1 MKLNISKRL
10 FVISLVAMLAM
21 VLSACGG
28 TVPTAVGGA
37 DAPGGAAPAT
47 EAPVAVETLAC
58 PYGNWQ
64 LADFSSYLSSLQ
76 SNLNSSQTTA
86 TVSDLGATGTAI
98 MTFNEDGSGSFTA
111 DNFVESFT
119 MSIDAGGANMEIP
132 ITLTMNGTSTANYTI
147 EGDQIT
153 FLDQDPG
160 DLVIVMDLMGE
171 QTTFNT
177 SVMGDPGTVQLYQ
190 FSCADANTL
199 SLKVTAVTTMDLAP
213 LILTRIP

>member
-1 MKLNISKRL
+1 MI
-10 FVISLVAMLAM
+10 
-21 VLSACGG
+21 LSACGG
-28 TVPTAVGGA
+28 TVPTAPGVA
-37 DAPGGAAPAT
+37 DVPAGDVPAT
-47 EAPVAVETLAC
+47 EAPAAAETLAC
-58 PYGNWQ
+58 PYGNC
-64 LADFSSYLSSLQ
+64 
-76 SNLNSSQTTA
+76 LNNSQPSA

-98 MTFNEDGSGSFTA
+98 MTFNLNCSGSFTA
-111 DNFVESFT
+111 ENIVESFT
-119 MSIDAGGANMEIP
+119 MSIDAGGTPMDIP

-160 DLVIVMDLMGE
+160 DLVIVMDMMGE

>member
-1 MKLNISKRL
+1 
-10 FVISLVAMLAM
+10 
-21 VLSACGG
+21 
-28 TVPTAVGGA
+28 
-37 DAPGGAAPAT
+37 
-47 EAPVAVETLAC
+47 
-58 PYGNWQ
+58 
-64 LADFSSYLSSLQ
+64 
-76 SNLNSSQTTA
+76 
-86 TVSDLGATGTAI
+86 
-98 MTFNEDGSGSFTA
+98 MTFNLNCSGSFTA
-111 DNFVESFT
+111 ENIVESFT
-119 MSIDAGGANMEIP
+119 MSIDAGGTPMDIP

-160 DLVIVMDLMGE
+160 DLVIVMDMMGE

>member
-1 MKLNISKRL
+1 MKSRTPKHL
-10 FVISLVAMLAM
+10 FIITLIAIMTM
-21 VLSACGG
+21 VLSACD
-28 TVPTAVGGA
+28 TPAPV
-37 DAPGGAAPAT
+37 DAPADSSGDVST
-47 EAPVAVETLAC
+47 EAPAAAESLAC
-58 PYGNWQ
+58 PYGTWQ
-64 LADFSSYLSSLQ
+64 LTDFSSYLSSLQ
-76 SNLNSSQTTA
+76 SNLNSSQSTT

-98 MTFNEDGSGSFTA
+98 MVFNEDGTGSFTA
-111 DNFVESFT
+111 ENFVESFT
-119 MSIDAGGANMEIP
+119 MVIDTGGTPFEIP

-160 DLVIVMDLMGE
+160 DLVIVMDMMGE

-199 SLKVTAVTTMDLAP
+199 SLKVTAVTDMDLAP
-213 LILTRIP
+213 LELTRVP

>member
-1 MKLNISKRL
+1 MKSRSTKHL
-10 FVISLVAMLAM
+10 FIITLIAIMTM
-21 VLSACGG
+21 VLSACDTPAPVDTPAESGG
-28 TVPTAVGGA
+28 DTPA
-37 DAPGGAAPAT
+37 DAPAAA
-47 EAPVAVETLAC
+47 AAVAC
-58 PYGNWQ
+58 PYGKWQ
-64 LADFSSYLSSLQ
+64 LSDFSSYLSSLETG
-76 SNLNSSQTTA
+76 LNSSQDTT

-98 MTFNEDGSGSFTA
+98 MVFNEDGTGSFTA
-111 DNFVESFT
+111 ENFVESFT
-119 MSIDAGGANMEIP
+119 MNIDAGGSIMEIP

-160 DLVIVMDLMGE
+160 DLVIVMDMMGE

-213 LILTRIP
+213 LELTRIP

>member
-1 MKLNISKRL
+1 MKSQKSKQL
-10 FVISLVAMLAM
+10 LIITVIAIMAM
-21 VLSACGG
+21 VLSACDTPAPVDVPAESGG
-28 TVPTAVGGA
+28 DAST
-37 DAPGGAAPAT
+37 DAP
-47 EAPVAVETLAC
+47 AVVESLAC

-64 LADFSSYLSSLQ
+64 LTDFSGYLTSLQ
-76 SNLNSSQTTA
+76 TSLNNSQTAA

-98 MTFNEDGSGSFTA
+98 MVFNEDGTGSFTA

-119 MSIDAGGANMEIP
+119 MVIDVGGNNMEIP

-160 DLVIVMDLMGE
+160 DLVIVMNMMGE
-171 QTTFNT
+171 DTPFTT
-177 SVMGDPGTVQLYQ
+177 SIMGDPGTVQLYQ

-213 LILTRIP
+213 LELTRIP